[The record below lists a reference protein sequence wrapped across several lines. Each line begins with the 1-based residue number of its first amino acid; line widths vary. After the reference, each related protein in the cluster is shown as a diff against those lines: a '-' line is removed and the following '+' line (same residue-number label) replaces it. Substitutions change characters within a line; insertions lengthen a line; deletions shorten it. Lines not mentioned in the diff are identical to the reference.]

1 MIVAGYIFTT
11 PTPSGLH
18 NKQTNKQKIIN
29 LKKKKWKKK
38 MLMTGACV
46 RCDDEQREDLL
57 QKLSFDLTSH
67 RRDGNMTHGIGE
79 GEINK

>member
-1 MIVAGYIFTT
+1 
-11 PTPSGLH
+11 
-18 NKQTNKQKIIN
+18 
-29 LKKKKWKKK
+29 

-46 RCDDEQREDLL
+46 RCDDEEREDLL